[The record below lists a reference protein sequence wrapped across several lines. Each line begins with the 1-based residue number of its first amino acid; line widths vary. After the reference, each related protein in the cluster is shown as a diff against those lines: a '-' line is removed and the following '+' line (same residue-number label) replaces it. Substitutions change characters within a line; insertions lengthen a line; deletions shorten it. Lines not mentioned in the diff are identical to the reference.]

1 MLEIYGAPPRVSL
14 PFGIPIPK
22 KWVHTEAYLAI
33 GIHPS
38 VESTCTTMRTAIRF
52 DLLVAL
58 FLLSPTFVSGQ
69 TDSRPCPDFLLTD
82 ADMSVELPALDVASA
97 WLRAGREE
105 AELGKHLYGV
115 VQSGSADLAPA
126 ADTEVYVAAVRI
138 ANAMGV
144 SLHFDDFHLPAGA
157 EMWVTDLD
165 GAWQEGPY
173 DFRDND
179 DHGRMS
185 TEDIPGEWA
194 VVRLSV
200 PAGLTGDVRLHIEG
214 AAALFRDVA
223 GVRGGSAPC
232 EVDVACPEIQ
242 GWECQRDATVR
253 LSIIENGGSYLCSGA
268 MVNTTALDCRQ
279 YMLTAL
285 HCASNADDDDF
296 ALLKVYYNY
305 ERPECGEGNGL
316 LNRRRTGVIRLADS
330 DDIQGGNFQGSD
342 FLLVEV
348 EDAIPS
354 SWDVYY
360 AGWDASG
367 SGSDSGVGIHHPS
380 GDVKKIST
388 YTQNTSS
395 ISLGDFGSHWRV
407 YWVETVTDHGVTEGG
422 SSGSHLFNEEGL
434 SIGTLSAGL
443 SACTNG
449 GAGGGTGPN
458 QPDYYGKM
466 SFHWDDNPNP
476 ADEKLELWLDPE
488 GTGQTV
494 LHGAYPD
501 QDAAVPCGPDQAC
514 EEVADV
520 AQMTLSRELRV
531 VPNPASDIL
540 HLRLSA
546 GDWSD
551 AAIITVRDAVGRIVA
566 TETWWG
572 GAAMLD
578 VSGWP
583 RGWVLVTVTLSD
595 GAQTTRRV
603 VID

>member
-1 MLEIYGAPPRVSL
+1 
-14 PFGIPIPK
+14 
-22 KWVHTEAYLAI
+22 
-33 GIHPS
+33 
-38 VESTCTTMRTAIRF
+38 MRTAIRF

-58 FLLSPTFVSGQ
+58 FLLFPTVVLGQ
-69 TDSRPCPDFLLTD
+69 TDMRPCPDFLLMD
-82 ADMSVELPALDVASA
+82 ADMSVDLPALDVESA
-97 WLRAGREE
+97 WWRAGREE
-105 AELGKHLYGV
+105 AELGKHLYGI
-115 VQSGSADLAPA
+115 VQSGSVDLAPA
-126 ADTEVYVAAVRI
+126 PGAEVHVAAVRI
-138 ANAMGV
+138 AHAMGV
-144 SLHFDDFHLPAGA
+144 SLHFDDLHLPAGA

-165 GAWQEGPY
+165 GTWQEGPY

-185 TEDIPGEWA
+185 TGDVPGEWA

-200 PAGLTGDVRLHIEG
+200 PAGLTADVRLHIEG

-330 DDIQGGNFQGSD
+330 DDIQGSNFQGSD

-380 GDVKKIST
+380 GDVKKVST

-476 ADEKLELWLDPE
+476 ADEKLELWLDPS

-494 LHGAYPD
+494 LHGAYPN

-520 AQMTLSRELRV
+520 AQMRLSRELRV

-551 AAIITVRDAVGRIVA
+551 AATITVRDAVGRIVA

-603 VID
+603 VLD

>member
-1 MLEIYGAPPRVSL
+1 
-14 PFGIPIPK
+14 
-22 KWVHTEAYLAI
+22 
-33 GIHPS
+33 
-38 VESTCTTMRTAIRF
+38 MRTAIRLDF
-52 DLLVAL
+52 LVAL
-58 FLLSPTFVSGQ
+58 FLLFPAFIFGQ
-69 TDSRPCPDFLLTD
+69 TDTRPCPEFLLTD
-82 ADMSVELPALDVASA
+82 AHMSVELPALDVESA
-97 WLRAGREE
+97 WLRARREE
-105 AELGKHLYGV
+105 AELGKHLYGIV
-115 VQSGSADLAPA
+115 ESGSVDLTPA
-126 ADTEVYVAAVRI
+126 AGSEVHVAAVHI
-138 ANAMGV
+138 VNAMGV
-144 SLHFDDFHLPAGA
+144 SLHFDDLHLPAGA

-165 GAWQEGPY
+165 GTWQEGPY

-185 TEDIPGEWA
+185 TGDVPGEWA

-200 PAGLTGDVRLHIEG
+200 PAGLTEDVRLHIEG

-223 GVRGGSAPC
+223 GNRGGSAPC

-285 HCASNADDDDF
+285 HCASSADDDDF

-305 ERPECGEGNGL
+305 QRPECGEGNGL

-330 DDIQGGNFQGSD
+330 DDIQGSNFQGSD

-380 GDVKKIST
+380 GDVKKVST

-476 ADEKLELWLDPE
+476 ADEKLELWLDPA

-520 AQMTLSRELRV
+520 AQLTLSRELRV
-531 VPNPASDIL
+531 VPNPTSDVL
-540 HLRLSA
+540 HLRLSS

-551 AAIITVRDAVGRIVA
+551 AATITVRDAVGRVVA

-572 GAAMLD
+572 GATMLD

-595 GAQTTRRV
+595 GTQTTRRV
-603 VID
+603 VLD

>member
-1 MLEIYGAPPRVSL
+1 
-14 PFGIPIPK
+14 
-22 KWVHTEAYLAI
+22 
-33 GIHPS
+33 
-38 VESTCTTMRTAIRF
+38 MRTAIRF

-58 FLLSPTFVSGQ
+58 FLLFPTVVLGQ
-69 TDSRPCPDFLLTD
+69 TDMRPCPDFLLMD
-82 ADMSVELPALDVASA
+82 ADMSVDLPALDVESA
-97 WLRAGREE
+97 WWRAGREE
-105 AELGKHLYGV
+105 AELGKHLYGI
-115 VQSGSADLAPA
+115 VQSGSVDLAPA
-126 ADTEVYVAAVRI
+126 PGAEVHVAAVRI
-138 ANAMGV
+138 AHAMGV
-144 SLHFDDFHLPAGA
+144 SLHFDDLHLPAGA

-165 GAWQEGPY
+165 GTWQEGPY

-185 TEDIPGEWA
+185 TGDVPGEWA

-200 PAGLTGDVRLHIEG
+200 PAGLTADVRLHIEG

-285 HCASNADDDDF
+285 HCASSADDDDF

-330 DDIQGGNFQGSD
+330 DDIQGSNFQGSD

-380 GDVKKIST
+380 GDVKKVST

-476 ADEKLELWLDPE
+476 ADEKLELWLDPS

-494 LHGAYPD
+494 LHGAYPN

-520 AQMTLSRELRV
+520 AQMRLSRELRV

-566 TETWWG
+566 AETWWG

-603 VID
+603 VLD

>member
-1 MLEIYGAPPRVSL
+1 
-14 PFGIPIPK
+14 
-22 KWVHTEAYLAI
+22 
-33 GIHPS
+33 
-38 VESTCTTMRTAIRF
+38 MRTAIRF

-58 FLLSPTFVSGQ
+58 FLLFPAFVSGQ
-69 TDSRPCPDFLLTD
+69 TDSRTCPDILLTD

-105 AELGKHLYGV
+105 AELGKHLYGI
-115 VQSGSADLAPA
+115 VQSGPADLAPA
-126 ADTEVYVAAVRI
+126 PGKEVHVAAVRI

-157 EMWVTDLD
+157 EMWVTDLE
-165 GAWQEGPY
+165 GTWQEGPY

-200 PAGLTGDVRLHIEG
+200 PAGLTEDVRLHIEG

-223 GVRGGSAPC
+223 GVRGGSGPC

-253 LSIIENGGSYLCSGA
+253 LSIIENGGSFLCSGA

-285 HCASNADDDDF
+285 HCASNADDDAF
-296 ALLKVYYNY
+296 ALLKVYYNF

-316 LNRRRTGVIRLADS
+316 LNRRLTGVIRLADS
-330 DDIQGGNFQGSD
+330 DDVQGNNFEGSD

-348 EDAIPS
+348 EDEIPS

-367 SGSDSGVGIHHPS
+367 SGSGSGVGIHHPS

-395 ISLGDFGSHWRV
+395 ISLGAFGSHWRV
-407 YWVETVTDHGVTEGG
+407 YWVETETDHGVTEGG

-466 SFHWDDNPNP
+466 SYHWDDNPNP
-476 ADEKLELWLDPE
+476 ADEKLELWLDPT
-488 GTGQTV
+488 GSGQTV

-501 QDAAVPCGPDQAC
+501 LEAAVPCGPDQAC
-514 EEVADV
+514 EEIADV
-520 AQMTLSRELRV
+520 AQLTLSRDFRV
-531 VPNPASDIL
+531 MPNPAQDVL
-540 HLRLSA
+540 HLRLPG
-546 GDWSD
+546 GDWSE
-551 AAIITVRDAVGRIVA
+551 AAELTLRDGQGRLLHR
-566 TETWWG
+566 EMWWG
-572 GAAMLD
+572 GAATLD
-578 VSGWP
+578 LSNHP
-583 RGWVLVTVTLSD
+583 RGVLYVTAALAN
-595 GAQTTRRV
+595 GAQVTRR
-603 VID
+603 IILE

>member
-1 MLEIYGAPPRVSL
+1 
-14 PFGIPIPK
+14 
-22 KWVHTEAYLAI
+22 
-33 GIHPS
+33 
-38 VESTCTTMRTAIRF
+38 MRTVLYFGLPAVC
-52 DLLVAL
+52 LLFVT
-58 FLLSPTFVSGQ
+58 LSLSAQ
-69 TDSRPCPDFLLTD
+69 TDSRPCPASLLGLTGS
-82 ADMSVELPALDVASA
+82 AIELPALDVEAA
-97 WLRAGREE
+97 WLRADKE
-105 AELGKHLYGV
+105 AAEWGKHLYGV
-115 VQSGSADLAPA
+115 VQENAVDLSPEGGV
-126 ADTEVYVAAVRI
+126 TQHIAAVHVDR
-138 ANAMGV
+138 AQGV
-144 SLHFDDFHLPAGA
+144 ALHFDDFHLPAGA
-157 EMWVTDLD
+157 ELWVTDAE
-165 GAWQEGPY
+165 GTWQEGPY

-179 DHGRMS
+179 NHGRIA
-185 TEDIPGEWA
+185 TGDVPGEW
-194 VVRLSV
+194 VVLRLQV
-200 PAGLTGDVRLHIEG
+200 PAELSGAVRLHIEG
-214 AAALFRDVA
+214 AAALFRDVDGA
-223 GVRGGSAPC
+223 RGGSQPC

-330 DDIQGGNFQGSD
+330 DDIQGSNFQGSD

-348 EDAIPS
+348 EDAIPT
-354 SWDVYY
+354 SWPVYF

-367 SGSDSGVGIHHPS
+367 SGSGEGVGIHHPS

-407 YWVETVTDHGVTEGG
+407 YWVETVTEHGVTEGG

-449 GAGGGTGPN
+449 GAGVGTGPN

-488 GTGQTV
+488 NTGQTV

-501 QDAAVPCGPDQAC
+501 LEAAVPCGPDQAC
-514 EEVADV
+514 EEIADV
-520 AQMTLSRELRV
+520 AQLQLERELRLM
-531 VPNPASDIL
+531 PNPASDRL
-540 HLRLSA
+540 HLRL
-546 GDWSD
+546 
-551 AAIITVRDAVGRIVA
+551 AANGWAEAARVTLRDATGRIIA
-566 TETWWG
+566 TESWWG
-572 GAAMLD
+572 GAAVLD
-578 VSGWP
+578 VSDLP
-583 RGWVLVTVTLSD
+583 RGWMLVTVSLPA
-595 GAQTTRRV
+595 GAQLTRRV
-603 VID
+603 LLD

>member
-1 MLEIYGAPPRVSL
+1 
-14 PFGIPIPK
+14 
-22 KWVHTEAYLAI
+22 
-33 GIHPS
+33 
-38 VESTCTTMRTAIRF
+38 MRTAIRF

-58 FLLSPTFVSGQ
+58 FLLFPTVVLGQ
-69 TDSRPCPDFLLTD
+69 TDMRPCPDFLLMD
-82 ADMSVELPALDVASA
+82 ADMSVDLPALDVESA
-97 WLRAGREE
+97 WWRAGREE
-105 AELGKHLYGV
+105 AELGKHLYGI
-115 VQSGSADLAPA
+115 VQSGSVDLAPA
-126 ADTEVYVAAVRI
+126 PGAEVHVAAVRI
-138 ANAMGV
+138 AHAMGV
-144 SLHFDDFHLPAGA
+144 SLHFDDLHLPAGA

-165 GAWQEGPY
+165 GTWQEGPY

-185 TEDIPGEWA
+185 TGDVPGEWA

-200 PAGLTGDVRLHIEG
+200 PAGLTADVRLHIEG

-285 HCASNADDDDF
+285 HCASSADDDDF

-330 DDIQGGNFQGSD
+330 DDIQGSNFQGSD

-380 GDVKKIST
+380 GDVKKVST

-476 ADEKLELWLDPE
+476 ADEKLELWLDPS

-494 LHGAYPD
+494 LHGAYPN

-520 AQMTLSRELRV
+520 AQMRLSRELRV

-603 VID
+603 VLD

>member
-1 MLEIYGAPPRVSL
+1 MRTVLR
-14 PFGIPIPK
+14 FG
-22 KWVHTEAYLAI
+22 L
-33 GIHPS
+33 PS
-38 VESTCTTMRTAIRF
+38 VC
-52 DLLVAL
+52 LL
-58 FLLSPTFVSGQ
+58 FVSFSLLAQ
-69 TDSRPCPDFLLTD
+69 TDSRPCPASLLGVTGS
-82 ADMSVELPALDVASA
+82 AVELPALDVEAA
-97 WLRAGREE
+97 WLRADKE
-105 AELGKHLYGV
+105 AAEWGKHLYGV
-115 VQSGSADLAPA
+115 VQENAVDLSPEGGV
-126 ADTEVYVAAVRI
+126 TQHIAAVHVDR
-138 ANAMGV
+138 AQGV
-144 SLHFDDFHLPAGA
+144 ALHFDDFHLPAGA
-157 EMWVTDLD
+157 ELWVTDVE
-165 GAWQEGPY
+165 GSWQEGPY

-179 DHGRMS
+179 DHGRIA
-185 TEDIPGEWA
+185 TGDVPGEWA
-194 VVRLSV
+194 VLRLQV
-200 PAGLTGDVRLHIEG
+200 PAELSGAVRLHIEG
-214 AAALFRDVA
+214 AAALFRDVDGA
-223 GVRGGSAPC
+223 RGGSQPC

-330 DDIQGGNFQGSD
+330 DDIQGSNFQGSD

-348 EDAIPS
+348 EDAIPT
-354 SWDVYY
+354 SWPVYF

-367 SGSDSGVGIHHPS
+367 SGSGEGVGIHHPS

-407 YWVETVTDHGVTEGG
+407 YWVETVTEHGVTEGG

-449 GAGGGTGPN
+449 GAGAGTGPN

-488 GTGQTV
+488 NTGQTV

-501 QDAAVPCGPDQAC
+501 LEAAVPCGPDQAC
-514 EEVADV
+514 EEIADV
-520 AQMTLSRELRV
+520 AQLQLERELRLM
-531 VPNPASDIL
+531 PNPASDRL
-540 HLRLSA
+540 HLRLA
-546 GDWSD
+546 TNGWAE
-551 AAIITVRDAVGRIVA
+551 AALVTLRDATGRIIA
-566 TETWWG
+566 TESWWG
-572 GAAMLD
+572 GAAILD
-578 VSGWP
+578 VSDLP
-583 RGWVLVTVTLSD
+583 RGWMLVTVSLPD
-595 GAQTTRRV
+595 GAQLTRRV
-603 VID
+603 LLD